1 MFSQTKAKAMEVG
14 AAAQAKA
21 TEAHALAQSK
31 AVELGNKAHGI
42 AAAQA
47 PEATAQATAAAKEA
61 RAKVESATEN
71 VQLLAAHAADQ
82 AQSAVAER
90 VMEQLERQIDNKLA
104 EVRGPMLASVD
115 VSDRRAAREGAS
127 DPGGAR
133 RAPQSDDADPFAR
146 GESRPPPRR
155 CARRSPKT
163 RTRRASWSASSSSS
177 STSSRPTSR
186 SRRSSLWRARSASRT
201 TASRRRRPMRPR
213 RRAARSAYASRER
226 GEMRRARAILLSG
239 FVSAVF
245 FGWSRRPRPA
255 QDEVVSSAL
264 FGVPA
269 AHGLRV
275 SPPPTLAPVAA
286 QLSRALRPVGARQDS
301 PRALPGGGAL
311 DLAQAQEPALPLP
324 LAAPRAARRG

>member
-47 PEATAQATAAAKEA
+47 PEATAQATAVAKEA

-71 VQLLAAHAADQ
+71 AQLLAAHAADQ

-90 VMEQLERQIDNKLA
+90 VMVQLEKQIDKKLA
-104 EVRGPMLASVD
+104 EVRGPMRASVD

-133 RAPQSDDADPFAR
+133 RAPQPDDADPFAR

-163 RTRRASWSASSSSS
+163 RTRRAS
-177 STSSRPTSR
+177 
-186 SRRSSLWRARSASRT
+186 
-201 TASRRRRPMRPR
+201 
-213 RRAARSAYASRER
+213 
-226 GEMRRARAILLSG
+226 
-239 FVSAVF
+239 
-245 FGWSRRPRPA
+245 
-255 QDEVVSSAL
+255 
-264 FGVPA
+264 
-269 AHGLRV
+269 
-275 SPPPTLAPVAA
+275 
-286 QLSRALRPVGARQDS
+286 
-301 PRALPGGGAL
+301 
-311 DLAQAQEPALPLP
+311 
-324 LAAPRAARRG
+324 